1 MSAGNL
7 PILLELPEPSN
18 TGARCFTP
26 RRQTIGVVAAP
37 SRSFPKTLRVEDY
50 ESSVRTRSRR
60 SAESERSNT
69 VKDGSSPIDG
79 VCSRKRLR
87 KAKRG
92 PPSKEAMLIAQP
104 SQLADTLHRG

>member
-1 MSAGNL
+1 VLAIYRSFWNFQNRVTPALAALL
-7 PILLELPEPSN
+7 P
-18 TGARCFTP
+18 AV
-26 RRQTIGVVAAP
+26 RRLASLAAP
-37 SRSFPKTLRVEDY
+37 SRSFPKTLRVENY

-92 PPSKEAMLIAQP
+92 PPSKEAMLIVQP